1 MKIRFSAEVE
11 SSLVAGMPI
20 LALESTIIAHGMPH
34 PDNVEFALESE
45 SICRQQGVVPATI
58 AVIKGECCV
67 GLEKAQIEFIA
78 KDASTKKVSRREL
91 GIAIAK
97 KWSGGTT
104 VSATMHIANQSG
116 LSVFSTGGIGGVH
129 RGAEKTF
136 DVSQDLISLSQI
148 PMVVVSAGAKAVLD
162 LPKTLES
169 LEALGIPVLG
179 FETNEFPAFYSRNS
193 GLRGLLRIE
202 SPGEAAHVYR
212 KNMDTGLSAST
223 LVVNPVPEKD
233 EIPNNEIEKIT
244 YGAIKYARE
253 KKIKGKGLTP
263 FLLKEIMKIT
273 GGRSLRANKS
283 LAINN
288 VNLGIQISKELFSGC

>member
-11 SSLVAGMPI
+11 SSLVAGMPV

-45 SICRQQGVVPATI
+45 SICRQQGVVPATV

-104 VSATMHIANQSG
+104 VSATMHIAHQSG
-116 LSVFSTGGIGGVH
+116 LSVISTGGIGGVH

-148 PMVVVSAGAKAVLD
+148 PMIVVSAGAKAVLD
-162 LPKTLES
+162 LPKTLEA
-169 LEALGIPVLG
+169 LETLGIPVLG

-193 GLRGLLRIE
+193 GLCGLLRIE
-202 SPGEAAHVYR
+202 SPREAAHVYR
-212 KNMDTGLSAST
+212 KNIETGLNMST

-233 EIPNNEIEKIT
+233 EIPDNEIENIIC
-244 YGAIKYARE
+244 GAIKYARE
-253 KKIKGKGLTP
+253 KKIKGKDLTP
-263 FLLKEIMKIT
+263 FLLKEIVKKT
-273 GGRSLRANKS
+273 DGRSLETNKA

-288 VNLGIQISKELFSGC
+288 VNLGVQISKELS

>member
-1 MKIRFSAEVE
+1 MKIHFSTEVE
-11 SSLVAGMPI
+11 SSLIEGKPV

-34 PDNVEFALESE
+34 PDNIEFALKAE

-58 AVIKGECCV
+58 AVVKGECCV
-67 GLEKAQIEFIA
+67 GLERAQIETIA
-78 KDASTKKVSRREL
+78 KDAFTKKVSRREL

-97 KWSGGTT
+97 RWSGGTT
-104 VSATMHIANQSG
+104 VSATMHIAHQSG

-136 DVSQDLISLSQI
+136 DVSQDLIALSQI

-162 LPKTLES
+162 LPKTLEA
-169 LEALGIPVLG
+169 LETLGIPVLG

-193 GLRGLLRIE
+193 GLYGLLYIE
-202 SPGEAAHVYR
+202 SPGEAARVFR
-212 KNMDTGLSAST
+212 KNMEAGLSAST

-233 EIPNNEIEKIT
+233 EIPDNEIEKFI
-244 YGAIKYARE
+244 YGAIKCARE
-253 KKIKGKGLTP
+253 KKIKGKDLTP
-263 FLLKEIMKIT
+263 FLLKEIMKNT
-273 GGRSLRANKS
+273 GGRGLETNKA

-288 VNLGIQISKELFSGC
+288 VNLGIQISKELS

>member
-1 MKIRFSAEVE
+1 
-11 SSLVAGMPI
+11 
-20 LALESTIIAHGMPH
+20 MPH

-45 SICRQQGVVPATI
+45 FVCRQQGVFPATI

-104 VSATMHIANQSG
+104 VSATMHIAHQSG
-116 LSVFSTGGIGGVH
+116 LSVISTGGIGGVH

-148 PMVVVSAGAKAVLD
+148 PMIVVSAGAKAVLD
-162 LPKTLES
+162 LPKTLEA
-169 LEALGIPVLG
+169 LETLGIPVLG

-193 GLRGLLRIE
+193 GLCGLLRIE
-202 SPGEAAHVYR
+202 SPREAAHVYR
-212 KNMDTGLSAST
+212 KNIETGLNMST

-233 EIPNNEIEKIT
+233 EIPDNEIENIIC
-244 YGAIKYARE
+244 GAIKYARE
-253 KKIKGKGLTP
+253 KKIKGKDLTP
-263 FLLKEIMKIT
+263 FLLKEIVKKT
-273 GGRSLRANKS
+273 DGRSLETNKA

-288 VNLGIQISKELFSGC
+288 VNLGIQISKELS

>member
-11 SSLVAGMPI
+11 SSLVAGMPV

-104 VSATMHIANQSG
+104 VSATMHIAHQSG
-116 LSVFSTGGIGGVH
+116 LSVISTGGIGGVH

-162 LPKTLES
+162 LPKTLEA
-169 LEALGIPVLG
+169 LETLGIPVLG

-193 GLRGLLRIE
+193 GLCGLLRID
-202 SPGEAAHVYR
+202 SPREAAHVYR
-212 KNMDTGLSAST
+212 KNIETGLNMSP
-223 LVVNPVPEKD
+223 LVVNPVPKKD
-233 EIPNNEIEKIT
+233 EIPDNEIENIIC
-244 YGAIKYARE
+244 GAVKYARE
-253 KKIKGKGLTP
+253 KKIKGKDLTP
-263 FLLKEIMKIT
+263 FLLKEIVKKT
-273 GGRSLRANKS
+273 DGRSLETNKA

-288 VNLGIQISKELFSGC
+288 VNLGIQISKELS

>member
-11 SSLVAGMPI
+11 SSLVAGMPV

-104 VSATMHIANQSG
+104 VSATMHIAHQSG

-162 LPKTLES
+162 LPKTLEA
-169 LEALGIPVLG
+169 LETLGVPVLG

-193 GLRGLLRIE
+193 GLCGLLRID
-202 SPGEAAHVYR
+202 SPREAAHVYR
-212 KNMDTGLSAST
+212 KNIETGLNMST

-233 EIPNNEIEKIT
+233 EIPDNEIENIIC
-244 YGAIKYARE
+244 GAIKYARE
-253 KKIKGKGLTP
+253 KKIKGKDLTP
-263 FLLKEIMKIT
+263 FLLKEIVKKT
-273 GGRSLRANKS
+273 DGRSLETNKA

-288 VNLGIQISKELFSGC
+288 VNLGIQISKELS

>member
-11 SSLVAGMPI
+11 SSLVAGMPV

-45 SICRQQGVVPATI
+45 SICRQQGVVPAII

-104 VSATMHIANQSG
+104 VSATMHIAHQSG
-116 LSVFSTGGIGGVH
+116 LSVISTGGIGGVH

-148 PMVVVSAGAKAVLD
+148 PMIVVSAGAKAVLD
-162 LPKTLES
+162 LPKTLEA
-169 LEALGIPVLG
+169 LETLGIPVLG

-193 GLRGLLRIE
+193 GLCGLLRIE
-202 SPGEAAHVYR
+202 SPREAAHVYR
-212 KNMDTGLSAST
+212 KNIETGLNMST

-233 EIPNNEIEKIT
+233 EIPDNEIENIIC
-244 YGAIKYARE
+244 GAIKYARE
-253 KKIKGKGLTP
+253 KKIKGKDLTP
-263 FLLKEIMKIT
+263 FLLKEIVKNT
-273 GGRSLRANKS
+273 DGRSLETNKA

-288 VNLGIQISKELFSGC
+288 VNLGIQISKELS

>member
-1 MKIRFSAEVE
+1 MKIHLSAEVE
-11 SSLVAGMPI
+11 SSLVAGKPV
-20 LALESTIIAHGMPH
+20 LALESTIITHGMPH
-34 PDNVEFALESE
+34 PDNVEFALRAEF
-45 SICRQQGVVPATI
+45 ICRQQGVIPATI
-58 AVIKGECCV
+58 AVVNGECCV

-91 GIAIAK
+91 GVAIAK

-104 VSATMHIANQSG
+104 VSATMHIAHQSG

-162 LPKTLES
+162 LPKTLEA
-169 LEALGIPVLG
+169 LETLGVPVLG

-193 GLRGLLRIE
+193 GLCGLLRIE
-202 SPGEAAHVYR
+202 SPREAAHVYR
-212 KNMDTGLSAST
+212 KNIETGLNMST

-233 EIPNNEIEKIT
+233 EIPDNEIENIIC
-244 YGAIKYARE
+244 GAIKYARE
-253 KKIKGKGLTP
+253 KKIKGKDLTP
-263 FLLKEIMKIT
+263 FLLKEIVKKT
-273 GGRSLRANKS
+273 DGRSLETNKA

-288 VNLGIQISKELFSGC
+288 VNLGIQISKELS

>member
-11 SSLVAGMPI
+11 SSLVAGMPV

-45 SICRQQGVVPATI
+45 SICRQQGVVPAII

-104 VSATMHIANQSG
+104 VSATMHIAHQSG
-116 LSVFSTGGIGGVH
+116 LSVISTGGIGGVH

-148 PMVVVSAGAKAVLD
+148 PMIVVSAGAKAVLD
-162 LPKTLES
+162 LPKTLET
-169 LEALGIPVLG
+169 LETLGIPVLG

-193 GLRGLLRIE
+193 GLCGLLRIE
-202 SPGEAAHVYR
+202 SPREAAHVYR
-212 KNMDTGLSAST
+212 KNIETGLNMST

-233 EIPNNEIEKIT
+233 EIPDNEIENIIC
-244 YGAIKYARE
+244 GAIKYARE
-253 KKIKGKGLTP
+253 KKIKGKDLTP
-263 FLLKEIMKIT
+263 FLLKEIVKKT
-273 GGRSLRANKS
+273 DGRSLETNKA

-288 VNLGIQISKELFSGC
+288 VNLGIQISKELS

>member
-1 MKIRFSAEVE
+1 MKIHFSTEVE
-11 SSLVAGMPI
+11 SSLIEGKPV

-34 PDNVEFALESE
+34 PDNIEFALKAE

-58 AVIKGECCV
+58 AVVKGECCV
-67 GLEKAQIEFIA
+67 GLERAQIESIA
-78 KDASTKKVSRREL
+78 KDAFTKKVSRREL

-97 KWSGGTT
+97 RWSGGTT
-104 VSATMHIANQSG
+104 VSAAMHIAHQSG

-136 DVSQDLISLSQI
+136 DVSQDLIALSQI

-162 LPKTLES
+162 LPKTLEA
-169 LEALGIPVLG
+169 LETLGIPVLG

-193 GLRGLLRIE
+193 GLCGLLCIE
-202 SPGEAAHVYR
+202 SPGEAARVFR
-212 KNMDTGLSAST
+212 KNMEAGLSAST

-233 EIPNNEIEKIT
+233 EIPDNEIENIIC
-244 YGAIKYARE
+244 GSIKYARE
-253 KKIKGKGLTP
+253 KKIKGKDLTP
-263 FLLKEIMKIT
+263 FLLKEIVKKT
-273 GGRSLRANKS
+273 DGRSLETNKA

-288 VNLGIQISKELFSGC
+288 VNLGIQISKELS

>member
-1 MKIRFSAEVE
+1 MKIHFSTEVE
-11 SSLVAGMPI
+11 SSLIEGKPV

-34 PDNVEFALESE
+34 PDNIEFALKAE

-58 AVIKGECCV
+58 AVVKGECCV
-67 GLEKAQIEFIA
+67 GLERAQIESIA
-78 KDASTKKVSRREL
+78 KDAFTKKVSRREL

-97 KWSGGTT
+97 RWSGGTT
-104 VSATMHIANQSG
+104 VSATMHIAHQSG

-136 DVSQDLISLSQI
+136 DVSQDLIALSQI

-162 LPKTLES
+162 LPKTLEA
-169 LEALGIPVLG
+169 LETLGIPVLG

-193 GLRGLLRIE
+193 GLYGLLYIE
-202 SPGEAAHVYR
+202 SPGEAARVFR
-212 KNMDTGLSAST
+212 KNMEAGLSAST

-233 EIPNNEIEKIT
+233 EIPDNEIEKFI
-244 YGAIKYARE
+244 YGAIKCARE
-253 KKIKGKGLTP
+253 KKIKGKDLTP
-263 FLLKEIMKIT
+263 FLLKEIMKNT
-273 GGRSLRANKS
+273 GGRGLETNKA

-288 VNLGIQISKELFSGC
+288 VNLGIQISKELS